1 MQSPSRNKLC
11 LVSGH
16 YGSSPPFAKLTEKIL
31 AAYAQHH
38 RYDFF
43 YDRLTPCPMKTA
55 DLHFRRCLLLQKA
68 AASIEEVDWFVWVDT
83 DIYVKEFNA
92 RIEKYINL
100 DDKNIL
106 YHVFHEKPWNFP
118 INTGVKFVH
127 RKAIKWEKEIYSFK
141 DETPYPFEQ
150 KVVIERI
157 FPKYRTQI
165 KVHDPDHLNCLK
177 WVHDED
183 SAIFVHLAGRS
194 NSLRNLVIL
203 REVYS
208 VNKKYDIGIEDSQL
222 KYYHLIVFYLW
233 VYNKIGNVKRR
244 LQKLRRIS

>member
-1 MQSPSRNKLC
+1 
-11 LVSGH
+11 
-16 YGSSPPFAKLTEKIL
+16 
-31 AAYAQHH
+31 
-38 RYDFF
+38 
-43 YDRLTPCPMKTA
+43 MKTA

-68 AASIEEVDWFVWVDT
+68 AASIEDVDWFVWVDS

-157 FPKYRTQI
+157 FPEYRTQI
-165 KVHDPDHLNCLK
+165 KVTDPDHLNCIK
-177 WVHDED
+177 WIHDEK
-183 SAIFVHLAGRS
+183 SALFVHLAGRS
-194 NSLRNLVIL
+194 NSRRNLVIL

-208 VNKKYDIGIEDSQL
+208 VNKKYDIGIEDFRL
-222 KYYHLIVFYLW
+222 KYYHLIVFYLR
-233 VYNKIGNVKRR
+233 VYNKIASVKSR

>member
-1 MQSPSRNKLC
+1 
-11 LVSGH
+11 
-16 YGSSPPFAKLTEKIL
+16 
-31 AAYAQHH
+31 
-38 RYDFF
+38 
-43 YDRLTPCPMKTA
+43 MKTA

-68 AASIEEVDWFVWVDT
+68 AASIEDVDWFVWVDS

-157 FPKYRTQI
+157 FPEYRTQI
-165 KVHDPDHLNCLK
+165 KVHDPDHLNCIK
-177 WVHDED
+177 WIHDEK
-183 SAIFVHLAGRS
+183 SALFVHLAGRS
-194 NSLRNLVIL
+194 NSRRNLVIL

-208 VNKKYDIGIEDSQL
+208 VNKKYDIGIEDFRL
-222 KYYHLIVFYLW
+222 KYYHLIVFYLR
-233 VYNKIGNVKRR
+233 VYNKIASVKSR

>member
-1 MQSPSRNKLC
+1 VQSPSRNKLC

-31 AAYAQHH
+31 SAYAQHH

-68 AASIEEVDWFVWVDT
+68 AASIEDVDWFVWVDS

-157 FPKYRTQI
+157 FPEYRTQI
-165 KVHDPDHLNCLK
+165 KVHDPDHLNCIK
-177 WVHDED
+177 WIHDEK
-183 SAIFVHLAGRS
+183 SALFVHLAGRS
-194 NSLRNLVIL
+194 NSRRNLVIL

-208 VNKKYDIGIEDSQL
+208 VNKKYDIGIEDFRL
-222 KYYHLIVFYLW
+222 KYYHLIVFYLR
-233 VYNKIGNVKRR
+233 VYNKIASVKSR